1 MDVKESEPC
10 RVAPLLDSRTDS
22 GANCNLASI
31 KREGGS
37 KVVWIKYSY
46 VCNDCDALTEITTL
60 QKLYD
65 YRGWCACG
73 SPNLVRVAVEDGRV
87 KVK

>member
-1 MDVKESEPC
+1 M
-10 RVAPLLDSRTDS
+10 
-22 GANCNLASI
+22 
-31 KREGGS
+31 
-37 KVVWIKYSY
+37 WIKYSY

>member
-1 MDVKESEPC
+1 M
-10 RVAPLLDSRTDS
+10 
-22 GANCNLASI
+22 
-31 KREGGS
+31 
-37 KVVWIKYSY
+37 WIKYSY

-73 SPNLVRVAVEDGRV
+73 SANLVRVAIEDGRV
-87 KVK
+87 KENV